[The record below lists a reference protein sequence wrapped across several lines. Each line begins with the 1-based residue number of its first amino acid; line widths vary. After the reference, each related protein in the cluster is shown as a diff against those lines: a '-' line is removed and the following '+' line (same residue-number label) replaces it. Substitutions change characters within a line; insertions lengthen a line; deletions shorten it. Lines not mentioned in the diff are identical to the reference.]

1 MFTIY
6 QIHEKG
12 GEYEYRFDN
21 IVGSYLHKERAER
34 ELEKFKD
41 ALNERCVC
49 YQKCSNCSAQF
60 GCLEDEIDEIRENC
74 DHFSTE
80 NDESLIVFCKNA
92 VYSYDE
98 SVRYEIEETD
108 VDDEEVKE

>member
-6 QIHEKG
+6 QIHERG
-12 GEYEYRFDN
+12 GEYEDRFDN

-60 GCLEDEIDEIRENC
+60 GCLEDEIDKIKENC
-74 DHFSTE
+74 DCFAMEDDKSF
-80 NDESLIVFCKNA
+80 IWFCKNA

-98 SVRYEIEETD
+98 NTCYEIEEIS
-108 VDDEEVKE
+108 VDEEV

>member
-1 MFTIY
+1 MFKIY
-6 QIHEKG
+6 QIHKKG
-12 GEYEYRFDN
+12 GEYEDRLDH

-34 ELEKFKD
+34 ELKKFND
-41 ALNERCVC
+41 ALNERYAR

-60 GCLEDEIDEIRENC
+60 GCSVDEIDEIRESC

-98 SVRYEIEETD
+98 NARYEIEEVD
-108 VDDEEVKE
+108 VDEEEE